1 MKVGDLAEFDADDER
16 QARVAWSSLVEPG
29 DRAAQRLVADVGPVR
44 ALRRVLAGSGDDRW
58 RVRLPEL
65 NPRRDLRT
73 LRRFDGRLVIPG
85 DPEWP
90 LALTALGPD
99 APFCLYVRGPL
110 DVSTASVRAAAI
122 VGARACTP
130 YGEHVAAELAD
141 GCALRGI
148 TVVSGAA
155 YGIDGA
161 AHKGA
166 LAGGGPTIAV
176 LACGVDRAYPKG
188 HEQLLERIAVMGAV
202 VSEVPPGRSPTRWR
216 FVERNR
222 LIAALSRVT
231 LVVEASRHSGARGT
245 AMRAQHMGLP
255 VAAVPGPVTSP
266 ASYGCHRLIREDGAI
281 CVTSADELAELAAPM
296 GEFLADPP
304 PERSGPLQELDP
316 AERRVVDALPARS
329 PASVSSITRAAG
341 LVNEDVTAALKRLE
355 ALGLAV
361 QEGAGGWRREGA
373 LH

>member
-1 MKVGDLAEFDADDER
+1 MKAGDPPEFDVDDER
-16 QARVAWSSLVEPG
+16 QARVAWSTLAEPG
-29 DRAAQRLVADVGPVR
+29 DHAAQRLVADVGPVR
-44 ALRRVLAGSGDDRW
+44 ALRRVLAGSGDARW
-58 RVRLPEL
+58 RVRFSEL

-85 DPEWP
+85 DAEWP
-90 LALTALGPD
+90 LNLTALGAD
-99 APFCLYVRGPL
+99 APFCLYVRGPTNL
-110 DVSTASVRAAAI
+110 SDAAVRSAAI

-130 YGEHVAAELAD
+130 YGEHVAAELGD

-161 AHKGA
+161 AHRGA

-188 HEQLLERIAVMGAV
+188 HEQLIERIASVGAV

-231 LVVEASRHSGARGT
+231 VVVEAAHQSGARGT
-245 AMRAQHMGLP
+245 AMRAQRLGLP

-266 ASYGCHRLIREDGAI
+266 ASYGCHRLIRDDGAI
-281 CVTSADELAELAAPM
+281 CVTSADEVAELAAPM
-296 GEFLADPP
+296 GEFLAEPP
-304 PERSGPLQELDP
+304 PEPSGPLQQLGP

-329 PASVSSITRAAG
+329 PASIGSIIRAAG
-341 LVNEDVTAALKRLE
+341 LVNEDVVTALDRL
-355 ALGLAV
+355 ADVGLAV
-361 QEGAGGWRREGA
+361 QEGTGWRREGA
-373 LH
+373 TQ

>member
-1 MKVGDLAEFDADDER
+1 
-16 QARVAWSSLVEPG
+16 
-29 DRAAQRLVADVGPVR
+29 VR
-44 ALRRVLAGSGDDRW
+44 Y
-58 RVRLPEL
+58 PQL

-90 LALTALGPD
+90 PAFAMMGAE
-99 APFCLYVRGPL
+99 APFCLFVRGPL
-110 DVSTASVRAAAI
+110 DLSEVTVKAAAI

-130 YGEHVAAELAD
+130 YGEHVASELAD

-188 HEQLLERIAVMGAV
+188 HETLVERIAAMGAV
-202 VSEVPPGRSPTRWR
+202 VSEVPPGRAPTRWR

-222 LIAALSRVT
+222 LIAGLSRVT
-231 LVVEASRHSGARGT
+231 LVVEAAHQSGARGT
-245 AMRAQHMGLP
+245 AMRAQRMGLP
-255 VAAVPGPVTSP
+255 IAAVPGPVTSP
-266 ASYGCHRLIREDGAI
+266 ASYGCHRLIREDDAI
-281 CVTSADELAELAAPM
+281 CVTSADELAELASPM
-296 GEFLADPP
+296 GENLAEPP
-304 PERSGPLQELDP
+304 PLATGPLQELGP
-316 AERRVVDALPARS
+316 AERRVVDALPART
-329 PASVSSITRAAG
+329 PAAIGSIIRAAG
-341 LVNEDVTAALKRLE
+341 LVEEDVEVALKRL
-355 ALGLAV
+355 AGLGLAV
-361 QEGAGGWRREGA
+361 QEGTGWRREGA
-373 LH
+373 TR

>member
-1 MKVGDLAEFDADDER
+1 MKADTPAEFDHHDER
-16 QARVAWSSLVEPG
+16 QARAAWSALAEPG
-29 DRAAQRLVADVGPVR
+29 DREAHKLVDEFGPVR
-44 ALRRVLAGSGDDRW
+44 ALRRVMGGSGKPRW

-73 LRRFDGRLVIPG
+73 VQRFGGRLVIPG

-90 LALTALGPD
+90 PEITALGVD
-99 APFCLYVRGPL
+99 TPFCLWVRGPL
-110 DVSTASVRAAAI
+110 DVGSAMRRAAAI

-130 YGEHVAAELAD
+130 YGEHVATDLGD

-176 LACGVDRAYPKG
+176 LASGVDRAYPRG
-188 HEQLLERIAVMGAV
+188 HDTLIDRIATMGAV
-202 VSEVPPGRSPTRWR
+202 VSEVPPGRAPTRLR

-222 LIAALSRVT
+222 LIAALARVT
-231 LVVEASRHSGARGT
+231 VVVEAGHQSGARGT
-245 AMRAQHMGLP
+245 AMRAMRMGRP

-266 ASYGCHRLIREDGAI
+266 SSYGCHRLIREDGAI
-281 CVTSADELAELAAPM
+281 CVTSPDELAELAVPM
-296 GEFLADPP
+296 GECLAEPP
-304 PERSGPLQELDP
+304 PPPGGPLRDLGP
-316 AERRVVDALPARS
+316 AELRVVDALPARS
-329 PASVSSITRAAG
+329 PASVGSITRAAG
-341 LVNEDVTAALKRLE
+341 LVESDVVAALTRLSD
-355 ALGLAV
+355 AGLAI
-361 QEGAGGWRREGA
+361 QDGAGWRREGA
-373 LH
+373 